1 MLPNYLSQKY
11 KTIRSEI
18 SKNLFPLLLKT
29 HCFKLS
35 FFILFMHYLLF
46 YLKIR
51 LSPIYSLY
59 DVEQLLSEHTE
70 LLVLFLSISL
80 IAIWNFYLFI
90 FLYILKVSFT
100 TSTSPLV
107 ITLPELLFNK
117 PFSFL
122 GMLYLTN
129 KDNFFNS
136 IDLTFELIILINYF
150 TISKMTFAYFGSVQL
165 KTMNEVK
172 KEIMLLLGLTFINIL
187 FSFLIYE
194 LISQSNPL
202 LLFIILG
209 KGVYYELKLLETS
222 VHRISKFNFN
232 QKTNEEKE
240 TLIISK
246 LKSNFHLELLTTIF
260 IYYQFT
266 AMFIYSDQPSLWTS
280 LGTFLLLIFQGYSA
294 VRKYQSYEA
303 IKDFIRNLDQGFED
317 SKNNSTQCFS
327 CKESMTKGKKLKCGH
342 VFHLI
347 CIEKIFEM
355 GINKCL
361 VCHRVIDVKQCP
373 YFSYWNNL
381 RKRKVKFGVNLLR
394 NLLIRVEID
403 YDVWNDNTINN

>member
-1 MLPNYLSQKY
+1 MLPIFLNQKY
-11 KTIRSEI
+11 KTIRGEI

-35 FFILFMHYLLF
+35 FLILSMHYLIF
-46 YLKIR
+46 YLKIKQ
-51 LSPIYSLY
+51 SPIYSLY
-59 DVEQLLSEHTE
+59 DLEQSFSEHSE
-70 LLVLFLSISL
+70 LLVLFLSISFTV
-80 IAIWNFYLFI
+80 IWNFYLFI

-100 TSTSPLV
+100 TSTSPLLL
-107 ITLPELLFNK
+107 TLPELLFNN
-117 PFSFL
+117 PFSFM

-129 KDNFFNS
+129 RDNFFNS

-150 TISKMTFAYFGSVQL
+150 TISKMSFAYFGSIQL
-165 KTMNEVK
+165 KTMVDVK
-172 KEIMLLLGLTFINIL
+172 KEIVLLCALTFINVL

-194 LISQSNPL
+194 LISQSNSL

-222 VHRISKFNFN
+222 VHRISKFNFT

-240 TLIISK
+240 TLLISK

-266 AMFIYSDQPSLWTS
+266 AMFIYSDQPSLGTS
-280 LGTFLLLIFQGYSA
+280 LGTFILLIIQGYSA

-303 IKDFIRNLDQGFED
+303 IKDFIRNLDQGFE
-317 SKNNSTQCFS
+317 NSRINSNQCYS

-361 VCHRVIDVKQCP
+361 VCNRVIEVKQCP

-394 NLLIRVEID
+394 TLLIRVEID